1 MSCRKV
7 FEIRNK
13 QKDHFEEAHAKV
25 GYHPNIYFEQSLRL
39 RDPKRF
45 AEADEK
51 KKAKEA
57 SK

>member
-13 QKDHFEEAHAKV
+13 QKDNFEEAHAKV

-45 AEADEK
+45 AEAD
-51 KKAKEA
+51 
-57 SK
+57 